1 MPTGL
6 LTDPTSKVVR
16 QLLIDGSL
24 GQSGGSV
31 SGTSGSSDDWPIFA
45 PNTPDLPDNVVV
57 IKDTSGI
64 QQGRL
69 NNDGSEVYRPGVQI
83 LVRSN
88 DYDTGWEKIQ
98 RIAIYL
104 DETVLRSSAAVGSA
118 SYFVDTWS
126 RASGPFSLGKES
138 EGRRLE
144 TSAGTSKRY
153 LFTLNGTLAL
163 DEI

>member
-6 LTDPTSKVVR
+6 LTNPTSKVVR

-24 GQSGGSV
+24 GQSGGET
-31 SGTSGSSDDWPIFA
+31 SGTSGSSSDWPIFA
-45 PNTPDLPDNVVV
+45 PNTPDSPDNMVV
-57 IKDTSGI
+57 IKDTLGI

-69 NNDGSEVYRPGVQI
+69 HNDGSEVYQPGIQI

-88 DYDTGWEKIQ
+88 DYDIGWEKIQ

-104 DETVLRSSAAVGSA
+104 DESVLRSSAAVGSA
-118 SYFVDTWS
+118 DYFVDAWS
-126 RASGPFSLGKES
+126 RASGPIPLGKES

-153 LFTLNGTLAL
+153 LFTLNGTLSL